1 MYKNKIFIHF
11 FWVIVVFPLIS
22 FTHEYYV
29 SITEVVYVSEK
40 QQLQLTTRVFTDDME
55 AYFNSQT
62 NENIQ
67 LSPDHNPILIDAL
80 VERFF
85 QNNFKVFFDNNKL
98 EISYLGRQYQED
110 QMLIFAEVTELSP
123 PTSYK
128 IQNTILIPFRT
139 KQQNI
144 VRVKNNI
151 TQKSFLM
158 NASKTIL
165 NQLWIN

>member
-1 MYKNKIFIHF
+1 MYKNKISIHF

>member
-40 QQLQLTTRVFTDDME
+40 HQLQLTTRVFTDDME

>member
-40 QQLQLTTRVFTDDME
+40 HQLQLTTRVFTDDME

-123 PTSYK
+123 PTSYR

>member
-85 QNNFKVFFDNNKL
+85 QNNFKVFFDNNKV

-144 VRVKNNI
+144 VRVKKNI

>member
-1 MYKNKIFIHF
+1 MFKNKISILF
-11 FWVIVVFPLIS
+11 FLVIVLFPLIS
-22 FTHEYYV
+22 FTHDYYV
-29 SITEVVYVSEK
+29 SITEVVSVSEK

-62 NENIQ
+62 NATIL
-67 LSPDHNPILIDAL
+67 LSPDHNSILIDTL

-85 QNNFKVFFDNNKL
+85 HNNFKVFFDDNEL
-98 EISYLGRQYQED
+98 EINYLGRQYQED
-110 QMLIFAEVTELSP
+110 QMLIFTEVTELRP
-123 PTSYK
+123 PISYE

-144 VRVKNNI
+144 VRVKNNVA
-151 TQKSFLM
+151 QKSFLM

>member
-1 MYKNKIFIHF
+1 MYKNKISIHF

-29 SITEVVYVSEK
+29 SITEVVYVLEK

-85 QNNFKVFFDNNKL
+85 QNNFKVFFDNNKV

>member
-1 MYKNKIFIHF
+1 M
-11 FWVIVVFPLIS
+11 FPLIS

-29 SITEVVYVSEK
+29 SITEVIYVSEK

-85 QNNFKVFFDNNKL
+85 QNNFKVFFDNNKV

-123 PTSYK
+123 LTSYK

>member
-1 MYKNKIFIHF
+1 MYKNKIFNHF

-85 QNNFKVFFDNNKL
+85 QSNFKVFFDNNKL

-123 PTSYK
+123 PKSYK

>member
-1 MYKNKIFIHF
+1 MNKNKIFNHF
-11 FWVIVVFPLIS
+11 FWIIVVFPLIS

>member
-1 MYKNKIFIHF
+1 MYKNKIFNHF

>member
-1 MYKNKIFIHF
+1 M
-11 FWVIVVFPLIS
+11 FPLIS

-85 QNNFKVFFDNNKL
+85 QNNFKVFFDNNKV

>member
-85 QNNFKVFFDNNKL
+85 QNNFKVFFDNNKV

>member
-1 MYKNKIFIHF
+1 MYKNKISIHF

-85 QNNFKVFFDNNKL
+85 QNNFKVFFDNNKV

>member
-1 MYKNKIFIHF
+1 MGIAL
-11 FWVIVVFPLIS
+11 FPLSS
-22 FTHEYYV
+22 FTHDYYV
-29 SITEVVYVSEK
+29 SITEVVYVAEK
-40 QQLQLTTRVFTDDME
+40 QQLQLTTRIFTDDME

-62 NENIQ
+62 NETIQ
-67 LSPDHNPILIDAL
+67 LSPDRNSILIDSL
-80 VERFF
+80 VEKFF
-85 QNNFKVFFDNNKL
+85 KNNFKVFFDDNEL

-110 QMLIFAEVTELSP
+110 QILIFAEVAELIP
-123 PTSYK
+123 PISYE

-151 TQKSFLM
+151 ANKSFLM
-158 NASKTIL
+158 DASRTIL